1 MRTYRDQLK
10 ECHKLGLNKET
21 RFDSFDFTVCQFG
34 WDGKDIFGTSLGL
47 VSALRGHLGVHKID
61 KALAT
66 DSLRRAFKYAAKGY
80 KPCHATI
87 RDLGLSFNSLAKEEI
102 ENQIQIS
109 PNGGTRIIGVD

>member
-47 VSALRGHLGVHKID
+47 VSVLRGHLGVHKID

-87 RDLGLSFNSLAKEEI
+87 RDLGLSFNSLTKEEI
-102 ENQIQIS
+102 ESQIQIS
-109 PNGGTRIIGVD
+109 PTAELELLE